1 MANNVLIKGLEFW
14 YAKLEEKKPAS
25 PFGTEQWELLAA
37 FDPSN
42 TDIKKDLEDAGVTVK
57 AKKLKENNVE
67 YDRMVATLKR
77 TTHDKKGNPRDPVR
91 VVDNL
96 RQAIN
101 PATIGKI
108 GNRSEG
114 NVILFSYD
122 WEQQGRKGRS
132 AMLTSVQVTRLNEY
146 DGSGDD
152 GVEFDIEE
160 GATFDT
166 PTNNSDLD
174 FGG

>member
-1 MANNVLIKGLEFW
+1 MANNILIKGLEFW
-14 YAKLEEKKPAS
+14 YAKLDKPAS
-25 PFGTEQWELLAA
+25 PFGTEQYEVLAA

-57 AKKLKENNVE
+57 RKTLKDDNVE

-96 RQAIN
+96 RQAMDI
-101 PATIGKI
+101 ATVGKI

-132 AMLTSVQVTRLNEY
+132 AMLTSVQVTRLNVYE
-146 DGSGDD
+146 GGND

-160 GATFDT
+160 GATFDA
-166 PTNNSDLD
+166 PANNSDLD